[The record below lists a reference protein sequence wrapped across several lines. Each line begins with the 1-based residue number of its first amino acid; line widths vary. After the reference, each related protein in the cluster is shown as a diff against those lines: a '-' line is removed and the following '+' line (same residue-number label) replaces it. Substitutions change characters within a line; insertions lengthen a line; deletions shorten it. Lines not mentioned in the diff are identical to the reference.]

1 MLRLIS
7 RLANLTIFSFLCA
20 LIYTNLAIAE
30 SGSTAM
36 ESLKGTGSTGS
47 FSYEE
52 DQRKKGAIGF
62 GVNNQRHEGSKS
74 KSYSHGSKGYSGHIS
89 GSESHKKSEG
99 SKSKSYSHGKPG
111 HGKSSHAYK
120 GAYGKSYGHKK
131 GSHGGHGGHGQ
142 SPFKHVMHYKNK
154 LGLTDAQIQTMKE
167 LDADFKK
174 KIIQAKADHQIA
186 HVELDLQV
194 HSGKVD
200 EAKIRAAGAKI
211 VASKTNKIMAMIDAK
226 IQLLNLLTAEQRQKM
241 AKMH

>member
-1 MLRLIS
+1 MKRINGKKEPLDTELIIKNMKAV
-7 RLANLTIFSFLCA
+7 RVNLTHMVRRAIQGIFQVVRA
-20 LIYTNLAIAE
+20 TRNPKAVNQNLIHMVNRVMGKVPMPTRV
-30 SGSTAM
+30 AM
-36 ESLKGTGSTGS
+36 ET
-47 FSYEE
+47 
-52 DQRKKGAIGF
+52 
-62 GVNNQRHEGSKS
+62 
-74 KSYSHGSKGYSGHIS
+74 
-89 GSESHKKSEG
+89 
-99 SKSKSYSHGKPG
+99 
-111 HGKSSHAYK
+111 
-120 GAYGKSYGHKK
+120 SYGHKK

-174 KIIQAKADHQIA
+174 KIIQAMADHQIA